1 MAETFLN
8 CIGYI
13 FNIREHIMD
22 YLKNIYPRKKRM
34 PANEFTRWGIFILI
48 LECIGTIYDLSMT
61 IPIYIL
67 GYFFNLNPFSCL
79 SISMASISI
88 GISIGIGVG
97 VGAGVGLNCDKAAG
111 VSFNTTNSTN
121 SIIEFSTVSIG

>member
-1 MAETFLN
+1 MAEAFLE
-8 CIGYI
+8 CIGQI
-13 FNIREHIMD
+13 FNIRESIMTR
-22 YLKNIYPRKKRM
+22 LKDVYPTKKGRFG
-34 PANEFTRWGIFILI
+34 NEFSRWGIFILI

-79 SISMASISI
+79 SISMATISI

-97 VGAGVGLNCDKAAG
+97 VGVGVGLNCDKAAEFL
-111 VSFNTTNSTN
+111 FNTTNSTT
-121 SIIEFSTVSIG
+121 SIVEVSTISIG